1 MADLVFG
8 EPEFGSTSQLRDYI
22 NNGRAIVRPLYHE
35 LHVASEELIAVLSHV
50 KSVNP
55 SAFGLDSRVRARIVG
70 AHLRRAGE
78 AMETASVSLVKC
90 YVSFRKHYDAELA
103 RAPKRARREFKF
115 DD

>member
-1 MADLVFG
+1 MGNLVFG
-8 EPEFGSTSQLRDYI
+8 DPEFGSTSQLRDYI

-70 AHLRRAGE
+70 AHLRRSAD
-78 AMETASVSLVKC
+78 AMEAASVSLVKC
-90 YVSFRKHYDAELA
+90 YMSFRKNYVNELQS
-103 RAPKRARREFKF
+103 APKPRRRTFNF
-115 DD
+115 DE